1 MRVVIHILPILCAV
15 LFGIFDAAQTVRKDF
30 PAQSVFW
37 KHSEQDWMYILEH
50 HTDQSFRAEVLA
62 GTTDFDRFDLWY
74 VGGNE
79 FYSPPKYFWTGD
91 FWHAMKAL
99 WVLCISGVG
108 LSCLGVGYLLGRDV
122 ANSGWKRRHLLY
134 TAYVFLYWVEG
145 GTFALFYHHLFLK

>member
-1 MRVVIHILPILCAV
+1 MRVVIYILPVLFAV

-37 KHSEQDWMYILEH
+37 EHSEQDWAFITEH
-50 HTDQSFRAEVLA
+50 YRNGDFRAQVMRGA
-62 GTTDFDRFDLWY
+62 TKFDRFDLWY

-99 WVLCISGVG
+99 WVLCISGIG
-108 LSCLGVGYLLGRDV
+108 LSCLWVGYLLGTEVTR
-122 ANSGWKRRHLLY
+122 SGWKRRHL
-134 TAYVFLYWVEG
+134 AFGVYVFLYWVEG